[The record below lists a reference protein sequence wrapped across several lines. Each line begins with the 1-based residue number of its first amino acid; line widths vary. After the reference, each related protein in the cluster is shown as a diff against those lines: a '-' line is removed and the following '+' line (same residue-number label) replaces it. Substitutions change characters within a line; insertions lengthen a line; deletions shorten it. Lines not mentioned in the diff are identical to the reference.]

1 MVGEILESMVE
12 QVLTLNPKSKITSR
26 QINNSVETWPN
37 EKNNSLFVLV
47 PKDNLQMVTNLLSML
62 DAKPKRV
69 PREIHYVMLENADAV
84 TVASQVEALFI
95 DEDEDNQPIV
105 ETDLFNNSITIIAT
119 REQIAEMS
127 ETIMQLDEAAMDNT
141 LQVRVIS
148 AEGAVSY
155 THLTLPTILLV

>member
-1 MVGEILESMVE
+1 
-12 QVLTLNPKSKITSR
+12 
-26 QINNSVETWPN
+26 
-37 EKNNSLFVLV
+37 
-47 PKDNLQMVTNLLSML
+47 MVTNLLSML

-69 PREIHYVMLENADAV
+69 PREIHYVMLKNADAI
-84 TVASQVEALFI
+84 TVASQVETLFI

-105 ETDLFNNSITIIAT
+105 ETDLFTNSITIIAT

-148 AEGAVSY
+148 AEGVPAKDLAEMLVDLYSK
-155 THLTLPTILLV
+155 LSGANIRLVDELPESEPDTERVPEL